1 MNIITMIYFF
11 VAVFREIGLQCVCS
25 FKVSIMLEYRAVEGC
40 FRCGFRALVLENI
53 PYIIIL
59 HLGDKK
65 KSILSVNSLSCLDSI
80 PPDKS

>member
-11 VAVFREIGLQCVCS
+11 VVVFREIGLQFVCS
-25 FKVSIMLEYRAVEGC
+25 FKVSIMLEYRAVEDC

-53 PYIIIL
+53 SYIIIL

-65 KSILSVNSLSCLDSI
+65 IYIICE
-80 PPDKS
+80 